1 MEGSK
6 RNIPVKMGDFSIID
20 TEFSS
25 IRERFDAEMRKMED
39 EMNKFR
45 SELISREM
53 PVAQSSIT
61 SRTRTSEYHRSVDGK
76 EEERQRETSELFSRS
91 SRAEPA
97 AVPRPAPAR
106 APTEANRAPT
116 EANRAATEAGR
127 APTEAG
133 RAAPARVTT
142 EVTVKHTSS
151 TKEAPNKAGSGIR
164 RSSSSTTQNS
174 SGFPGT
180 CLAPRSDPT
189 TWLDSLNSPLIQDEG
204 DQKQLKLRF
213 DVSQY
218 KPEEIVVKTVD
229 NKLLVHAKHEE
240 KTDGRSVYREYNREF
255 LLPQGSNPEMI
266 KSSLSKD
273 GILTVEA
280 PLPALEGSG
289 GHIPIAHH

>member
-61 SRTRTSEYHRSVDGK
+61 
-76 EEERQRETSELFSRS
+76 
-91 SRAEPA
+91 
-97 AVPRPAPAR
+97 
-106 APTEANRAPT
+106 
-116 EANRAATEAGR
+116 
-127 APTEAG
+127 
-133 RAAPARVTT
+133 
-142 EVTVKHTSS
+142 
-151 TKEAPNKAGSGIR
+151 
-164 RSSSSTTQNS
+164 SSSTTQNS